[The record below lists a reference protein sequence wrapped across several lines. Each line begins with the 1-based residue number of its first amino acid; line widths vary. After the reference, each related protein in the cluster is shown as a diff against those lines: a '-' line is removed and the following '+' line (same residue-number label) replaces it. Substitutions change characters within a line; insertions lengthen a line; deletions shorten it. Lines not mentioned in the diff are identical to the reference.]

1 MIFCE
6 YHIRLRQEILQ
17 NAETMGTSLRSLS
30 MRIRGYSEDAEEG
43 VYELDDEL
51 SNISGDLIDLT
62 KTAENMEGISIYTD
76 ETKNLDEAN
85 KQYKSLVEYLGEISD
100 AWNTFSETQRT
111 DLLNTMFGKT
121 RAQAGAAIITNFDAV
136 REALEK
142 MENSA
147 GSADAEMEKIEQSL
161 TFKLNA

>member
-17 NAETMGTSLRSLS
+17 DAETMGTSLRSLS

-43 VYELDDEL
+43 VYELDEEL

-76 ETKNLDEAN
+76 ETKNLDDAN

-100 AWNTFSETQRT
+100 AWDTFSETQQT
-111 DLLNTMFGKT
+111 DLLQTMFGKT
-121 RAQAGAAIITNFDAV
+121 RANAICPYVQKCA
-136 REALEK
+136 
-142 MENSA
+142 
-147 GSADAEMEKIEQSL
+147 
-161 TFKLNA
+161 